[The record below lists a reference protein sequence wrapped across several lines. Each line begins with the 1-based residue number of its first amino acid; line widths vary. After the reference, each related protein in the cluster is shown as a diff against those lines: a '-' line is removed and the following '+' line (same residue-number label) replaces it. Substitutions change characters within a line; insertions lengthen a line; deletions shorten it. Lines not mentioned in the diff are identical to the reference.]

1 MSRLTVFSLCAALAG
16 AVQVSPVGANPAG
29 PPQSRAGDDS
39 DFAEAIESAV
49 SEVFQATAPSVVRV
63 ESDDELGKVSGTG
76 FFADAAGTIYTL
88 SSVVGDGLSVAV
100 TRGDQRWPA
109 KLLTKDP
116 RSGIA
121 LIKIDDAGATPFL
134 EQGDFSEVKP
144 ASPLVV
150 VGYPFDHDLSP
161 SFGVVGGLDRQ
172 SQGKFFTTT
181 HIRANIPVQRGQ
193 GGSPV
198 LNLDG
203 EVVGVLVSGI
213 EDGAGCFV
221 LPIRAAEK
229 VRDDFAR
236 FGDVRHGW
244 AGVTVHEMPVPV
256 KGSRMVIDVVD
267 PSGPAS
273 GQFRAGDVVLQVGDV
288 AIREPED
295 ALDASFFLT
304 AGDPVEVRIARGEE
318 EITIPFTPVE
328 HPLDKKGELQAL
340 GPGPGSLLA
349 P

>member
-16 AVQVSPVGANPAG
+16 VAQVSPAGATSAG
-29 PPQSRAGDDS
+29 PPQSNETDS
-39 DFAEAIESAV
+39 AVTVDAIEKAV
-49 SEVFQATAPSVVRV
+49 SGVFESSVPAVVRV

-76 FFADAAGTIYTL
+76 FFADATGTIYTL
-88 SSVVGDGLSVAV
+88 SSVVGDGLSLSV
-100 TRGDQRWPA
+100 TRGGRRWPA
-109 KLLTKDP
+109 KLLTKDH

-121 LIKIDDAGATPFL
+121 LIQVEDAGATPFL
-134 EQGDFSEVKP
+134 EKGDCREVK
-144 ASPLVV
+144 ASSPLVV
-150 VGYPFDHDLSP
+150 VGYPFDHDVSP

-172 SQGKFFTTT
+172 SQGKFFATT

-203 EVVGVLVSGI
+203 KVVGILVSGM

-221 LPIRAAEK
+221 LPMRAAEK
-229 VRDDFAR
+229 VRDDFVR

-244 AGVTVHEMPVPV
+244 AGLTVHEMPVAV
-256 KGSRMVIDVVD
+256 QGSRMMVDVVD
-267 PSGPAS
+267 PGGPAH
-273 GQFRAGDVVLQVGDV
+273 GQFRSGDIILQVGEIAV
-288 AIREPED
+288 HEPED

-304 AGDPVEVRIARGEE
+304 AGEPVDVRIARGEE
-318 EITIPFTPVE
+318 ILTVPFTPAE
-328 HPLDKKGELQAL
+328 HPFERKNDLQAL
-340 GPGPGSLLA
+340 GPGSLIG

>member
-1 MSRLTVFSLCAALAG
+1 MSRLTAFSLCAALAG

-29 PPQSRAGDDS
+29 PPQSRDVEDS
-39 DFAEAIESAV
+39 GVAAAIESAV
-49 SEVFQATAPSVVRV
+49 NEVFTATSPCVVRV
-63 ESDDELGKVSGTG
+63 EADDELGKVAGTG
-76 FFADAAGTIYTL
+76 FFADATGTIYTL
-88 SSVVGDGLSVAV
+88 SSVVGDGLSISV
-100 TRGDQRWPA
+100 TRGENRWPA
-109 KLLTKDP
+109 KLLANDP

-121 LIKIDDAGATPFL
+121 LIKVDEAGATPFL
-134 EQGDFSEVKP
+134 ELGDCQQIKP
-144 ASPLVV
+144 ATPLVV
-150 VGYPFDHDLSP
+150 VGYPFDHDISP

-221 LPIRAAEK
+221 LPMRAAEK
-229 VRDDFAR
+229 VRDDFVR

-244 AGVTVHEMPVPV
+244 AGVTVHEMPLAV

-267 PSGPAS
+267 PSGPAAS
-273 GQFRAGDVVLQVGDV
+273 QFRSGDVVLQVGDI

-304 AGDPVEVRIARGEE
+304 AGDPVEVRVARGEE
-318 EITIPFTPVE
+318 VLTLPFTPAE
-328 HPLDKKGELQAL
+328 HPLERKNELQAL
-340 GPGPGSLLA
+340 GPGSLTA

>member
-172 SQGKFFTTT
+172 TQGKFFTTT

-236 FGDVRHGW
+236 FGAGNARH
-244 AGVTVHEMPVPV
+244 
-256 KGSRMVIDVVD
+256 
-267 PSGPAS
+267 
-273 GQFRAGDVVLQVGDV
+273 
-288 AIREPED
+288 
-295 ALDASFFLT
+295 LT
-304 AGDPVEVRIARGEE
+304 AVFCASRRVHQQIA
-318 EITIPFTPVE
+318 
-328 HPLDKKGELQAL
+328 
-340 GPGPGSLLA
+340 
-349 P
+349 

>member
-1 MSRLTVFSLCAALAG
+1 MSRLTVFSLCVALAG
-16 AVQVSPVGANPAG
+16 AVQVSPAGANPAG
-29 PPQSRAGDDS
+29 PPQSADLDESEVAG
-39 DFAEAIESAV
+39 AIESAV
-49 SEVFQATAPSVVRV
+49 NGVFQAASPSVVRV
-63 ESDDELGKVSGTG
+63 EADDELGKVSGTG
-76 FFADAAGTIYTL
+76 FFADATGTIYTL
-88 SSVVGDGLSVAV
+88 SSVVGDGLSISV

-121 LIKIDDAGATPFL
+121 LIKVDEAGATPFL
-134 EQGDFSEVKP
+134 EQGDCREIKP

-150 VGYPFDHDLSP
+150 VGYPFDHDVSP

-203 EVVGVLVSGI
+203 QVVGVLVSGI

-236 FGDVRHGW
+236 YGDVRHGW
-244 AGVTVHEMPVPV
+244 AGVTVHEMPVAV
-256 KGSRMVIDVVD
+256 QGSRMVIDVVD
-267 PSGPAS
+267 PSGPAAN
-273 GQFRAGDVVLQVGDV
+273 QFRTGDVVLQVGEIV
-288 AIREPED
+288 IREPED

-318 EITIPFTPVE
+318 VLTVPFTPAE
-328 HPLDKKGELQAL
+328 HPLERRNEMQAL
-340 GPGPGSLLA
+340 GPGSLTA

>member
-16 AVQVSPVGANPAG
+16 AVQVSPAGANPAG
-29 PPQSRAGDDS
+29 PPQSRDAGGPDV
-39 DFAEAIESAV
+39 AAAIESAV
-49 SEVFQATAPSVVRV
+49 NEVFTAASPSVVRV
-63 ESDDELGKVSGTG
+63 EADDELGKVAGTG
-76 FFADAAGTIYTL
+76 FFADATGTIYTL
-88 SSVVGDGLSVAV
+88 SSVVGDGLSIAV
-100 TRGDQRWPA
+100 TRGDRRWPA
-109 KLLTKDP
+109 KLLTKDA

-121 LIKIDDAGATPFL
+121 LIKVDEAGAVPFL
-134 EQGDFSEVKP
+134 EKGDCREIKP

-150 VGYPFDHDLSP
+150 VGYPFDHEVSP

-172 SQGKFFTTT
+172 SQGKFFATT

-203 EVVGVLVSGI
+203 KVVGVLVSGI

-236 FGDVRHGW
+236 YGDVRHGW

-256 KGSRMVIDVVD
+256 KGSRMVVDVVD
-267 PSGPAS
+267 PGGPAA
-273 GQFRAGDVVLQVGDV
+273 GQFRTGDIVLQVGGIV
-288 AIREPED
+288 IREPED

-318 EITIPFTPVE
+318 VLTIPFTPAE
-328 HPLDKKGELQAL
+328 HPLDRKNELQAL
-340 GPGPGSLLA
+340 GPGSLMA